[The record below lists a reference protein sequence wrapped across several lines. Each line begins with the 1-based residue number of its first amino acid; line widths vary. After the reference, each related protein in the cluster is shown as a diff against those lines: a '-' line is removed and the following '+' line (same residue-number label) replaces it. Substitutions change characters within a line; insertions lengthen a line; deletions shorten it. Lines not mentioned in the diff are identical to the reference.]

1 MSLKELKEKITTKKA
16 KIGIIGL
23 GYVGL
28 PILVAFAKKSFS
40 VLGFDVDEGK
50 IAQIQARKSYIKHIA
65 SEKLENELIDVT
77 TDMSRLREV
86 DAIIICVPTPL
97 NSHREPDLTY
107 VVETTYAIER
117 CLTIGQLVILESTT
131 YPGTTQEVVLP
142 ILESSGLVVGCD
154 FGLAYSPEREDPAN
168 KDYSLENVPKVVG
181 GTTLTCQELA
191 QTLYEQII
199 IKTVPVSST
208 QAAEATKILENIYR
222 AVNIALVNELKIL
235 FQKMD
240 IDIWEVIDAA
250 KTKPFGF
257 HAFYPGPGWGGHCIP
272 IDPFYLTWKAR
283 EYDVSLRF
291 IELAGEVNTLMPN
304 YVVDKI
310 GSALNSH
317 NKPLS
322 NSRLLILGVA
332 YKKNIDDQRESPSL
346 KIIQLLKQQGAHIE
360 YHDPYAPTCSNHR
373 HYPEIN
379 LTSIPLT
386 KENLDRFDAVIIAT
400 DHDHVDYKLV
410 SEYSDLIIDTRNILA
425 ARGLKTANTVIA

>member
-1 MSLKELKEKITTKKA
+1 MSLKHLKEKIATKQA

-28 PILVAFAKKSFS
+28 PILVAFAKKSFK
-40 VLGFDVDEGK
+40 VVGFDVDEHK
-50 IAQIQARKSYIKHIA
+50 IAQIQAGKSYIKHIA
-65 SEKLENELIDVT
+65 SAHLQNELIDVT
-77 TDMSRLREV
+77 SDMSRLGEV
-86 DAIIICVPTPL
+86 DAVIICVPTPL
-97 NSHREPDLTY
+97 NTHREPDLTY
-107 VVETTYAIER
+107 VVETTYAIAR
-117 CLTIGQLVILESTT
+117 SLTIGQLVILESTT

-142 ILESSGLVVGCD
+142 ILEGTGLTVGSD

-181 GTTLTCQELA
+181 GTTLTCRELA
-191 QTLYEQII
+191 QSLYEQII
-199 IKTVPVSST
+199 VKTVPVSST

-310 GSALNSH
+310 ASALNSH
-317 NKPLS
+317 NKPLN

-360 YHDPYAPTCSNHR
+360 YHDPFAPTCSNHR

-379 LTSIPLT
+379 LTSIALT

-400 DHDHVDYKLV
+400 DHDQVDYKLV

-425 ARGLKTANTVIA
+425 AKGLKTANTVIA